1 MDTETYA
8 EGLEATKSHYPFAEW
23 QETGAEMYTDEV
35 CARIAGI
42 FDRLIQKLIAAG
54 LGAEE
59 PVKLGI
65 FEEAV
70 RALNQISDEDEGL
83 IETSERDELCVL
95 CDVIAVAGGM
105 EPARYGG
112 GEGVATEWRE
122 W

>member
-1 MDTETYA
+1 MDTGAYCER
-8 EGLEATKSHYPFAEW
+8 LEAAKSHYPFSDW
-23 QETGAEMYTDEV
+23 HETGAEMYTDEV
-35 CARIAGI
+35 CARFAGI
-42 FDRLIQKLIAAG
+42 FDRLIQKLVAAG
-54 LGAEE
+54 PGAEE
-59 PVKLGI
+59 EVKLEL